1 MSIWNTLWIAVRALR
16 RNAMR
21 TALTALGMII
31 GVAAVIV
38 MVAIGTGARASIE
51 NQIKSAGTNIV
62 MVNAGAGFGP
72 VRGGQGAT
80 TTLTVDDAEAIR
92 REVPGVR
99 YLSPSLNT
107 RAQVI
112 SEQGNWNTQ
121 VQGTSAELP
130 AIRSWAMQFGLFFTD
145 QDVARSAKVAVLGSV
160 ARDQLFGE
168 GADPT
173 GATIR
178 LHNQPFQVVGVLS
191 SKGQSSMP
199 GQDQDDTVII
209 PYTTMQKRVL
219 GVQHVSSITISAA
232 DDVDQ
237 STMTAAISTLLRQR
251 HRIQPG
257 QDDDFS
263 VRTMEE
269 FSSMLTSTTT
279 TMTYLL
285 ASIAAVSLLVGGIG
299 IMNIMLVSVTER
311 TREIGL
317 RLSVG
322 ARDLDVLLQFLVEAI
337 VLSLAGG
344 AIGVAVGYGAAWA
357 VRDVLHWSTQ
367 VTPAAVGLSFGCAAA
382 IGIFFGFYPARKA
395 ASLDPIEA
403 LRYE

>member
-1 MSIWNTLWIAVRALR
+1 VT
-16 RNAMR
+16 
-21 TALTALGMII
+21 
-31 GVAAVIV
+31 
-38 MVAIGTGARASIE
+38 
-51 NQIKSAGTNIV
+51 
-62 MVNAGAGFGP
+62 AGAGCGP
-72 VRGGQGAT
+72 VRGGAGAT
-80 TTLTVDDAEAIR
+80 VTLTVDDAEAIR
-92 REVPGVR
+92 RDVPGVR
-99 YLSPSLNT
+99 YLSPALNT
-107 RAQVI
+107 RAQIVT
-112 SEQGNWNTQ
+112 EGANWNTQ

-130 AIRSWAMQFGLFFTD
+130 QIRAWAMQDGLFFTD
-145 QDVARSAKVAVLGSV
+145 ADVQRAAKVAVLGSTT
-160 ARDQLFGE
+160 RDQLFGP
-168 GADPT
+168 GVDPT

-178 LHNQPFQVVGVLS
+178 LKNQPFQVVGVLA

-199 GQDQDDTVII
+199 GQDQDDTVVI

-219 GVQHVSSITISAA
+219 GVQHVSAITISAGDGA
-232 DDVDQ
+232 PQ
-237 STMTAAISTLLRQR
+237 AEMTAQIASLLRER

-269 FSSMLTSTTT
+269 FSSMLTATTT

-344 AIGVAVGYGAAWA
+344 AIGVAVGFGASWA
-357 VRDVLHWSTQ
+357 VRDLLHWSTQ
-367 VTPAAVGLSFGCAAA
+367 VTPQAVGLSFGCAAA
-382 IGIFFGFYPARKA
+382 IGVFFGFYPARKA
-395 ASLDPIEA
+395 ASLDPIDA
-403 LRYE
+403 LRFE